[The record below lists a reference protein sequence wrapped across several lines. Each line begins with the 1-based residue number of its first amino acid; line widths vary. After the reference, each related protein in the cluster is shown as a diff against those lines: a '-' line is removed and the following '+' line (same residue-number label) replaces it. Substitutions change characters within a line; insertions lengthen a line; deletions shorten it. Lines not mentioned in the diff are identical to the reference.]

1 MSREHLRTTFGEDA
15 DRYDRIRP
23 TYPAALFTDLPPA
36 EHVLEIGCGTGQ
48 ATLPLAALG
57 KTITAVE
64 LSPTLAAIARRNL
77 AAYPA
82 VEVVVDAFED
92 WPLPP
97 DPFDL
102 VLSATAF
109 HWLDPEIRMRKS
121 ADALRPGGTL
131 AVVSTHHVLGGTVQF
146 FVDVQRHYE
155 RYDPDTPPNLRQQ
168 PAADIP
174 CDSTEFDASG
184 RFGPVTFHGYE
195 WDRTYTTDE
204 YIDLLLTY
212 SNHRALPADAQSG
225 LLTGIR
231 RLIDS
236 YGGSITKSYLT
247 QVTVARRTS

>member
-1 MSREHLRTTFGEDA
+1 MSREHLRTTFGEDP

-23 TYPAALFTDLPPA
+23 AYPSALFTDLPPA
-36 EHVLEIGCGTGQ
+36 ERVLEIGCGTGQ

-57 KTITAVE
+57 KAITAVE
-64 LSPTLAAIARRNL
+64 LSPTMAAIARRNL

-82 VEVVVDAFED
+82 VEVVVSPFED

-109 HWLDPEIRMRKS
+109 HWLDPDTRMHKS
-121 ADALRPGGTL
+121 ADALRPGGAL
-131 AVVSTHHVLGGTVQF
+131 AVVSTHHVLGGTLQF
-146 FVDVQRHYE
+146 FVDVQRLYE

-174 CDSTEFDASG
+174 RDSAEFDASG
-184 RFGPVTFHGYE
+184 RFGPVTFHSYE
-195 WDRTYTTDE
+195 WDRTYTADE
-204 YIDLLLTY
+204 YLDLLLTY
-212 SNHRALPADAQSG
+212 SNHRALRPDRQTG

-231 RLIDS
+231 RLVDS

-247 QVTVARRTS
+247 QLAMAPRTS